1 MIKVKQEKEKLHQ
14 SFQMKFHAS
23 FLFFYEVNINKCSLN
38 SYVKM
43 SLQMSGVKMYS
54 IGILKLHYK
63 ARNYIVYQPSKQQE
77 QQQQKK
83 QNFVPFLIIYRLQ
96 SNLQTSLSTR
106 SRQARWCIFTIKL

>member
-1 MIKVKQEKEKLHQ
+1 
-14 SFQMKFHAS
+14 
-23 FLFFYEVNINKCSLN
+23 
-38 SYVKM
+38 
-43 SLQMSGVKMYS
+43 MYF